1 MGFIYSIHN
10 SRDLLSQASSHRER
24 DILLTLDLDNRL
36 RRLWRKFIGPIICA
50 ACCHKPPHIES
61 LVIYAWK
68 VSIFGSCPQYYDEGL
83 LYWTII
89 FMACCHWLPHIES
102 WKASRKP
109 LFVLVWKFIILTPA
123 SSLRKGI
130 YQPDPAFARLVVT
143 YCLASRA
150 SWQSSLTAA
159 CLGCTFWSGFSPS
172 DLWMGNSLIDPTP
185 SFACLLAT
193 SCLKRRAEQPR
204 SRMFL

>member
-24 DILLTLDLDNRL
+24 DILLRLDFDNRL

-68 VSIFGSCPQYYDEGL
+68 VSIFGSCPQYYYEGL
-83 LYWTII
+83 LYWQSYS
-89 FMACCHWLPHIES
+89 WLVAIDFLISRAGKPHGS
-102 WKASRKP
+102 
-109 LFVLVWKFIILTPA
+109 LIILTPA